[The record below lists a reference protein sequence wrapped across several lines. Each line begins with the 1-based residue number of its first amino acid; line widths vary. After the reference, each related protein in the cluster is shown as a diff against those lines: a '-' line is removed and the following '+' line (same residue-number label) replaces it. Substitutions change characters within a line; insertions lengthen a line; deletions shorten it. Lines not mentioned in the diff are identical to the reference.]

1 MANWRDDLQKA
12 QDEARRA
19 REEADRLRREAREM
33 EHRLRQEAR
42 TARQA
47 ERAER
52 RGQPPFVRP
61 PDFDRRSAPGD
72 TGDERTEETFDLVG
86 VRTVKID
93 QGAGKLTIRPCA
105 EGELPGVV
113 SAAKTPPKVEVRRN
127 GDSLHVNIP
136 MNKGWILR
144 RRTGA
149 TTLVRLEPGLKL
161 VRADVGYG
169 DVQVRD
175 LAADR
180 IKVDIG
186 AGTMT
191 AFANTGTLEANVGA
205 GKLNVTAHNGL
216 VANASTGTGDIQ
228 LDVAQVTDGDYK
240 VDVGIGRIEI
250 RLPQG
255 AAVHLETSSG
265 IGKTNIS
272 FPSAGDGCGTKLKAS
287 TGIGELNVKARSP
300 EAAAPPPQGTPKPQR
315 PGTGPNRREAEE
327 LRILQML
334 EQGKI
339 SSQDAA
345 DLIAALRGAGDMS
358 GGFSVD

>member
-1 MANWRDDLQKA
+1 MANWREDLQKA
-12 QDEARRA
+12 HEEARKA
-19 REEADRLRREAREM
+19 REEADRLRREAREL
-33 EHRLRQEAR
+33 EHRLRQESR
-42 TARQA
+42 EARQA

-61 PDFDRRSAPGD
+61 PDFDRRSMPGD
-72 TGDERTEETFDLVG
+72 TGDARTEETFDLSG
-86 VRTVKID
+86 VRTVTFD
-93 QGAGKLTIRPCA
+93 QGAGKVTIRPCS
-105 EGELPGVV
+105 EGETAGLI
-113 SAAKTPPKVEVRRN
+113 STAKTPPKVEIRRD
-127 GDSLHVNIP
+127 GDTLFINIP

-149 TTLVRLEPGLKL
+149 TTLVRLSPGLKVL
-161 VRADVGYG
+161 RANVGYG
-169 DVQVRD
+169 DMQVRD

-180 IKVDIG
+180 IKLDIG

-205 GKLNVTAHNGL
+205 GKLNVTAHHGL
-216 VANASTGTGDIQ
+216 VANASTGTGDVQ
-228 LDVAQVTDGDYK
+228 LDIAQIVDGDYK

-255 AAVHLETSSG
+255 APVHLETSSG

-272 FPSAGDGCGTKLKAS
+272 FPSAGEGCATKLKAS
-287 TGIGELNVKARSP
+287 TGIGELNVKPRSP
-300 EAAAPPPQGTPKPQR
+300 ESAAPPPQGTPKPQR
-315 PGTGPNRREAEE
+315 PGTGPNRRETEE

-345 DLIAALRGAGDMS
+345 DLIAALRGAGDVS
-358 GGFSVD
+358 GDFPAS